1 MVLFHKGGFMLLW
14 FFALMSCASTSDTG
28 DVLCPTMD
36 EDNCMTEEL
45 LEQCLA
51 VTETCDGEVI
61 RLESCPYAG
70 FECSE

>member
-1 MVLFHKGGFMLLW
+1 
-14 FFALMSCASTSDTG
+14 
-28 DVLCPTMD
+28 MD